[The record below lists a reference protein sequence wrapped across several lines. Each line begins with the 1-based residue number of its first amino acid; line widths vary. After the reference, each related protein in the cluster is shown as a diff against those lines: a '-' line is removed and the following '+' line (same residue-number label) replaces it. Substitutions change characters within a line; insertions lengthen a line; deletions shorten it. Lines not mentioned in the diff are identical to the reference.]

1 MSAENNRVERAS
13 GDAAIEAGPSNAGTG
28 RLADR
33 IDHERIAARAYQ
45 IYESQHRA
53 DGHADD
59 HWRQAEAE
67 YAVRRAH
74 ELAELREHGA
84 MPGRFVKP
92 S

>member
-1 MSAENNRVERAS
+1 MSEENNRVKPAS
-13 GDAAIEAGPSNAGTG
+13 DNVAVEAGPSNAGTG
-28 RLADR
+28 RLADG
-33 IDHERIAARAYQ
+33 IDHERIAAGAYQ

-74 ELAELREHGA
+74 DLAELSEFREYG
-84 MPGRFVKP
+84 GRR
-92 S
+92 

>member
-1 MSAENNRVERAS
+1 MSAENDGVGWAS
-13 GDAAIEAGPSNAGTG
+13 GDAAIGGGPSNAGTG

-67 YAVRRAH
+67 YAVHRAH
-74 ELAELREHGA
+74 ELGELREHGA

>member
-1 MSAENNRVERAS
+1 MPRTIGWS
-13 GDAAIEAGPSNAGTG
+13 GRLVTRPSKPGHPTPARG

>member
-13 GDAAIEAGPSNAGTG
+13 RDDAIEAGPSNAGSG

-59 HWRQAEAE
+59 HWRQAEVE
-67 YAVRRAH
+67 YADRRAH
-74 ELAELREHGA
+74 ELAELRTFREYG
-84 MPGRFVKP
+84 GRR
-92 S
+92 

>member
-1 MSAENNRVERAS
+1 MSAENNQVEPGSDNVAV
-13 GDAAIEAGPSNAGTG
+13 EAGPSNAGTG
-28 RLADR
+28 RLANR
-33 IDHERIAARAYQ
+33 IDHERIAAGAYQ

-74 ELAELREHGA
+74 ELAELNEFRA
-84 MPGRFVKP
+84 YRGRR
-92 S
+92 

>member
-1 MSAENNRVERAS
+1 MSAENNRVERAT

-45 IYESQHRA
+45 IYESEHRA

-59 HWRQAEAE
+59 HWRQAEEE
-67 YAVRRAH
+67 YAVHRAH
-74 ELAELREHGA
+74 ELGELREHGA

>member
-13 GDAAIEAGPSNAGTG
+13 SNVAIEDGPSNAGTG

-74 ELAELREHGA
+74 ELAELNEFRAYG
-84 MPGRFVKP
+84 GRR
-92 S
+92 

>member
-1 MSAENNRVERAS
+1 MSAENNRVERSS
-13 GDAAIEAGPSNAGTG
+13 GSVGIEAGPSNAGTG

-45 IYESQHRA
+45 IYESQHHA

-74 ELAELREHGA
+74 ELAELSAFREYE
-84 MPGRFVKP
+84 GRR
-92 S
+92 

>member
-13 GDAAIEAGPSNAGTG
+13 GNVAIEDGPSNAGTG

-67 YAVRRAH
+67 YAVRRAQ
-74 ELAELREHGA
+74 ELAELNEFRAYG
-84 MPGRFVKP
+84 GRR
-92 S
+92 

>member
-13 GDAAIEAGPSNAGTG
+13 GGAAIEAGASNAGTG

-33 IDHERIAARAYQ
+33 IDHARIAARAYQ
-45 IYESQHRA
+45 IYESQHHA

-74 ELAELREHGA
+74 ELAELSEFNEYGGKR
-84 MPGRFVKP
+84 
-92 S
+92 

>member
-1 MSAENNRVERAS
+1 MSAENNRVERTS

-33 IDHERIAARAYQ
+33 IDHERIAALAYQ

-74 ELAELREHGA
+74 ELAELNEFRAYG
-84 MPGRFVKP
+84 GRR
-92 S
+92 

>member
-13 GDAAIEAGPSNAGTG
+13 GDVAIEAGSSNAGSG

-33 IDHERIAARAYQ
+33 IDHERIAVRAYQ

-74 ELAELREHGA
+74 ELAELRAFREYG
-84 MPGRFVKP
+84 GRR
-92 S
+92 

>member
-1 MSAENNRVERAS
+1 MSTQNNRVEGAS
-13 GDAAIEAGPSNAGTG
+13 GDAVIEPGPSNAGTG

-33 IDHERIAARAYQ
+33 IDHQRIASRAYQ
-45 IYESQHRA
+45 IYEAQHRA

-74 ELAELREHGA
+74 DLAELSEFNEYGDKR
-84 MPGRFVKP
+84 
-92 S
+92 

>member
-1 MSAENNRVERAS
+1 MSTENDGVGWAS
-13 GDAAIEAGPSNAGTG
+13 GDATIDGGPCNAGTG

-67 YAVRRAH
+67 YAVRRAQ
-74 ELAELREHGA
+74 ELAELNEFRAYG
-84 MPGRFVKP
+84 GRR
-92 S
+92 